1 MLCKETPEVVLLDAS
16 DIVYVAIKARLVQNP
31 QNAEIT
37 KTLKSGYRGVQYTRV
52 EMHTQ
57 TSSVS
62 ALKVNKSTF
71 NVVKSR
77 YVVYR
82 GEDGRVVVRLASP
95 NDQTVATSINEG
107 SRAPSPGH
115 PRSNVFQPVINREG
129 VVHGGTEDGVEEAL
143 MQTGETSDESLDQ
156 FETGDLFSSSEEL
169 IFPFSNES

>member
-1 MLCKETPEVVLLDAS
+1 MYLKKQLLDAFNAKLLLENRALWTLN
-16 DIVYVAIKARLVQNP
+16 INENERILCIWKAALH
-31 QNAEIT
+31 
-37 KTLKSGYRGVQYTRV
+37 SGCFQ
-52 EMHTQ
+52 
-57 TSSVS
+57 
-62 ALKVNKSTF
+62 VNKSTF